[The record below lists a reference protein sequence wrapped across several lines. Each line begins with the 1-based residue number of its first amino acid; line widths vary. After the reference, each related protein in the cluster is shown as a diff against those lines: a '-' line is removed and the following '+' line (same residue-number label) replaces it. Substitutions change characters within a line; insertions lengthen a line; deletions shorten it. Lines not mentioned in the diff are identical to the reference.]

1 MYLNGALL
9 RPQSQLVG
17 SDFQPGCQKQ
27 FSDMLSLIN
36 QAILLFEVVSGKQ
49 RKENVD
55 TWGPGGDG
63 QASLVCWW
71 LLPHWA
77 GF

>member
-1 MYLNGALL
+1 
-9 RPQSQLVG
+9 
-17 SDFQPGCQKQ
+17 
-27 FSDMLSLIN
+27 MLSLIN